1 MLKAMLKRI
10 FASAGGAGNAPAPP
24 PALPQA
30 AAPALESRAAMPAVA
45 PQKAPLLEAP
55 PSVEEYEAK
64 LVEQMNAIT
73 RDAQDRRMLHVFVDV
88 ATWKLAAIA
97 HHGGIHVAG
106 DIQARLGWHLR
117 QIAEQELAGREAQ
130 AARGEGR
137 LH

>member
-1 MLKAMLKRI
+1 MLKAMMRRI
-10 FASAGGAGNAPAPP
+10 FQTAAGAGDAPATP

-30 AAPALESRAAMPAVA
+30 MA

-55 PSVEEYEAK
+55 PSVEEYEAR
-64 LVEQMNAIT
+64 LVEQMNAMT
-73 RDAQDRRMLHVFVDV
+73 RDAQGRRMLHVFVDV

-97 HHGGIHVAG
+97 HHGGTHVAG

-117 QIAEQELAGREAQ
+117 QIAEQELAGKEAQ
-130 AARGEGR
+130 AARGEGG